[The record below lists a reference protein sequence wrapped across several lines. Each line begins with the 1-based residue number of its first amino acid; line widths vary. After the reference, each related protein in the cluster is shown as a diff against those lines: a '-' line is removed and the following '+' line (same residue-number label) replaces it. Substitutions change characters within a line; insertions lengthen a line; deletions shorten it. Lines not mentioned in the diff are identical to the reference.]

1 MTRAPTPASHGQRR
15 RDAAPG
21 RPRHRKAPARARPL
35 LHAARGRVRSPLLP
49 YHGAS
54 APAVPRSHASLSHA
68 RPREGWDVCT
78 PPHGHPGACLA
89 RGRRSVS
96 ARQTRG
102 EAERRV
108 GLALNTDVSLTLPG
122 LSCSS
127 ASTQTSAA
135 PQKALPLT
143 SLNPPSPSICRTH
156 AASVDLRKQ
165 RSAWLVPRLPAPQ
178 ALALPRRC
186 PLPPTLRPQWASSR
200 RPGAPCASLCP
211 GPWHLLVLLPGT
223 APLPHHLWLTWPP
236 LHPGVLCVAA
246 SGKPPGAPMAPA
258 GPRPPSHS
266 GSVTRLDLVC
276 TTGLGPR
283 RRPTAGVK
291 AGDRDAAGRQTR
303 VPCDYGAL
311 LPAA

>member
-35 LHAARGRVRSPLLP
+35 LHVARGRVRSPLLP
-49 YHGAS
+49 CRGAS

-127 ASTQTSAA
+127 ASTQPSAA

-143 SLNPPSPSICRTH
+143 SLNPPSPL
-156 AASVDLRKQ
+156 DLSHTRGQ
-165 RSAWLVPRLPAPQ
+165 RGPSETALRLARSAAAGPPGPRSPSSLPSAADAPATVGFLQ
-178 ALALPRRC
+178 
-186 PLPPTLRPQWASSR
+186 T
-200 RPGAPCASLCP
+200 PGAPCASLCP

-223 APLPHHLWLTWPP
+223 APLPHHLWLTRPP

-258 GPRPPSHS
+258 GPRPPVSQWLGHAF
-266 GSVTRLDLVC
+266 GSRLHH
-276 TTGLGPR
+276 R
-283 RRPTAGVK
+283 AG
-291 AGDRDAAGRQTR
+291 
-303 VPCDYGAL
+303 
-311 LPAA
+311 PAAAADGRSQGR